1 MSDLIKYS
9 DEREAANAARVGALE
24 TLLIKKGVLGSDS
37 VDTVLQH
44 FETVAGPF
52 NGARIVARAWMDPA
66 YKQRLIEDTPKAIAE
81 LNFPLGMDGAEGEH
95 MKAVANSASVHNLV
109 ICTLCSCYPWPVLG
123 LPPYWYKDPVFRARG
138 VRDHTLSSLA
148 QKMSLIERH
157 LSRVFKEG
165 AGVTPMSFL
174 NDARLDAVRQYLENS
189 DLALR
194 EIALRCG
201 FETADNLR
209 RVFTRRFAL
218 SPLEYRQRFRSAS
231 PPEKIAEH

>member
-1 MSDLIKYS
+1 MINGKTVSTHWMDVSRLTKMFPKAVVEADRIYVKDGSLYTTAGVTAGIDLALALIEEDLGRKMALDVAKYLIVHLRRAGGQS
-9 DEREAANAARVGALE
+9 QFSPLLDMQGA
-24 TLLIKKGVLGSDS
+24 GDS
-37 VDTVLQH
+37 VTAEVQ
-44 FETVAGPF
+44 
-52 NGARIVARAWMDPA
+52 A
-66 YKQRLIEDTPKAIAE
+66 YILD
-81 LNFPLGMDGAEGEH
+81 
-95 MKAVANSASVHNLV
+95 NLA
-109 ICTLCSCYPWPVLG
+109 L
-123 LPPYWYKDPVFRARG
+123 
-138 VRDHTLSSLA
+138 DHTLSSLA
-148 QKMSLIERH
+148 QKMSLSERH

>member
-1 MSDLIKYS
+1 MFAFGAAGMINGKTVSTHWMDVSRLTKMFPKAVVEADRIYVKDGSLYTTAGVTAGIDLALALIEEDLGRKMALDVAKYLIVHLRRAGGQS
-9 DEREAANAARVGALE
+9 QFSPLLDMQGA
-24 TLLIKKGVLGSDS
+24 GDS
-37 VDTVLQH
+37 VTAEVQ
-44 FETVAGPF
+44 
-52 NGARIVARAWMDPA
+52 A
-66 YKQRLIEDTPKAIAE
+66 YILD
-81 LNFPLGMDGAEGEH
+81 
-95 MKAVANSASVHNLV
+95 NLA
-109 ICTLCSCYPWPVLG
+109 L
-123 LPPYWYKDPVFRARG
+123 
-138 VRDHTLSSLA
+138 DHTLSSLA
-148 QKMSLIERH
+148 QKMSLSERH